1 MDKHPKK
8 QKILLVLIVL
18 TLCFI
23 WGNSLM
29 PATFSGAI
37 SGWAKNVLNA
47 ILGDMGNSGMS
58 GDGVLRKIAHAS
70 EFAVLGVLL
79 TLLMEE
85 ECKTKLSFLVLYG
98 LGVAFVDETIQLFVD
113 GRSGQIQ
120 DVWIDLAGFV
130 VGVAIVGAILLLVYS
145 RNTRRLHRVNG
156 STHNNKLV
164 R

>member
-70 EFAVLGVLL
+70 EFAVLGLLL
-79 TLLMEE
+79 TNLMAN
-85 ECKTKLSFLVLYG
+85 KLRQELPLVALCG
-98 LGVAFVDETIQLFVD
+98 LSSALVDETIQLFSD
-113 GRSGQIQ
+113 GRAGLVKDI
-120 DVWIDLAGFV
+120 WIDCGGFCF
-130 VGVAIVGAILLLVYS
+130 GVLMVCLICCL
-145 RNTRRLHRVNG
+145 RVAV
-156 STHNNKLV
+156 STKLKS
-164 R
+164 

>member
-8 QKILLVLIVL
+8 QNILLLLIVL

-29 PATFSGAI
+29 PASASGAI
-37 SGWAKNVLNA
+37 SGWVKDVLNA
-47 ILGDMGNSGMS
+47 ILGDASISGMS

-98 LGVAFVDETIQLFVD
+98 LGAAFVDETIQLFVD

-120 DVWIDLAGFV
+120 DVWIDLAGFCI
-130 VGVAIVGAILLLVYS
+130 GVAIVGSILLLVYK
-145 RNTRRLHRVNG
+145 RNTRRLRMVN
-156 STHNNKLV
+156 SESLV
-164 R
+164 SK